1 MQYLLNVADSQK
13 KHLIVLSL
21 TESMIDKSAI
31 DVVFDVLGAD
41 VESLVGEEIL
51 LAGQVGD
58 FKALQKLVF
67 DSDAQGLFI
76 RDGIEFNANGSD
88 LNPDAKMSKSF
99 VVAQK
104 EGMDYKRCELTV
116 SGLVINQTGD
126 RDISS
131 QSSQHGQMEDLARL
145 VFLHQLAIGSLV
157 DVTKE
162 NLDLTDIIKWAEDEN
177 LIEIDVDKAIY
188 KLTAKGIRMHD
199 SYIEEAQSLIER
211 FDIFSDVDMDA
222 KNDIHFDTGLG
233 ADLRVPIYE
242 MEGIDPY
249 RARFLLGLN
258 DGEWNSLDNWT
269 SQIINEKWYREIFD
283 SIDKSPSV
291 EDIGEDNIK
300 NILEQGKAAIRKSR
314 SFD

>member
-1 MQYLLNVADSQK
+1 MQYLLNVSDSQK

-31 DVVFDVLGAD
+31 DVVFDLLGAEA
-41 VESLVGEEIL
+41 ESLVGEEIL

-67 DSDAQGLFI
+67 DRDAQGLFI
-76 RDGIEFNANGSD
+76 RDGIEFNANGND
-88 LNPDAKMSKSF
+88 LNPDVKMSKSF
-99 VVAQK
+99 IVAQK

-116 SGLVINQTGD
+116 TALSIGSGET
-126 RDISS
+126 S

-145 VFLHQLAIGSLV
+145 VFLHQLAIGSVV

-162 NLDLTDIIKWAEDEN
+162 NLDLTDVIEWAEDEN
-177 LIEIDVDKAIY
+177 LIEIDVDKAVY

-211 FDIFSDVDMDA
+211 FDIFSDVDIDE
-222 KNDIHFDTGLG
+222 KNEIHFDTALG
-233 ADLRVPIYE
+233 ADLRVPVYE
-242 MEGIDPY
+242 LEGIDPY

-258 DGEWNSLDNWT
+258 DGEWDNLDNWT
-269 SQIINEKWYREIFD
+269 SQILNEKWYREIFD
-283 SIDKSPSV
+283 AIDKSPSV
-291 EDIGEDNIK
+291 EDIGEGIIK
-300 NILEQGKAAIRKSR
+300 KILEQGKAAIRKSK
-314 SFD
+314 SLD

>member
-31 DVVFDVLGAD
+31 DVVFDALGAD
-41 VESLVGEEIL
+41 AESLVGEEIL

-67 DSDAQGLFI
+67 DRDAQGLFI

-116 SGLVINQTGD
+116 TALSIGSGET
-126 RDISS
+126 S

-177 LIEIDVDKAIY
+177 LIEIDVDKAVY

-211 FDIFSDVDMDA
+211 FDIFADVDIDA
-222 KNDIHFDTGLG
+222 KNEIHFDTALG
-233 ADLRVPIYE
+233 ADLRVPVYE
-242 MEGIDPY
+242 LEGIDPY

-258 DGEWNSLDNWT
+258 DGEWDNLDNWT
-269 SQIINEKWYREIFD
+269 SQILNEKWYREIFD

-291 EDIGEDNIK
+291 EDIGEDVIK
-300 NILEQGKAAIRKSR
+300 NILEQGKVAIRKSR

>member
-13 KHLIVLSL
+13 SHLIVLSL
-21 TESMIDKSAI
+21 TESMVNKSAI

-41 VESLVGEEIL
+41 AETLVKEEIL

-67 DSDAQGLFI
+67 DRDAQGLFI
-76 RDGIEFNANGSD
+76 RDGIEFNANGND

-126 RDISS
+126 RDVSS

-177 LIEIDVDKAIY
+177 LVEIDVDKAVY

-233 ADLRVPIYE
+233 SDLRVPIYE
-242 MEGIDPY
+242 LEGIDPY

-283 SIDKSPSV
+283 SIDKSPSL
-291 EDIGEDNIK
+291 EDIGENIIK